1 MLVAI
6 VQLWRLQAQ
15 SQDSIDKYLQVGMDT
30 SKGSKRPTGNEYR
43 NNI

>member
-6 VQLWRLQAQ
+6 VQLWRLQGQ
-15 SQDSIDKYLQVGMDT
+15 GQDSLDKNLQVSIDT
-30 SKGSKRPTGNEYR
+30 SKGSNRPTGNEYR